1 MHLKHSKFKNTG
13 ILFELLVRRVTAD
26 TLEDK
31 ESKALELLKK
41 YFTNTELGKEY
52 KLFETLFKYNN
63 VSETKANIV
72 LSTSLDASKKLNRT
86 SLRKEKYNL
95 IKEIKEHYNLEEFF
109 KIRISHYKALASF
122 AILLEISNG
131 DDNVNPNIIVENKIT
146 LLDFLTKGIISKNI
160 TKDKLLEEFQSYD
173 KDTRILTYYVL
184 LEKFNSKYE
193 NFSDPQKLILKE
205 YINSVD
211 STSKLKDFYNG
222 KINEI
227 RSRLINLTKHV
238 TDKVIQIKLNEVIKL
253 LVEIDKNQRIKDN
266 NLIDLLQYSE
276 LVEELIKVTKIWPKK
291 NLQNL

>member
-1 MHLKHSKFKNTG
+1 MNLKHSKFKKKG
-13 ILFELLVRRVTAD
+13 IIFEILVRRVTAD

-131 DDNVNPNIIVENKIT
+131 DDNINPNVIVENKIT
-146 LLDFLTKGIISKNI
+146 LLDFLTKGIISKNV

-173 KDTRILTYYVL
+173 KDTRILTYHVL

-227 RSRLINLTKHV
+227 RSRLINLTKQV
-238 TDKVIQIKLNEVIKL
+238 TDKVVQIKLNEVMKL
-253 LVEIDKNQRIKDN
+253 LVEMDKNQKIKDN

-276 LVEELIKVTKIWPKK
+276 LVEELIKVTKI
-291 NLQNL
+291 